1 MAIGDKSRKIWYR
14 LKMTTETITPPAKRG
29 RKPFGDAA
37 MSAAE
42 RKRRSRERQQ
52 VTGVKEFQLQLQG
65 MHLAYVEQMAEQNGL
80 SASAALRKVLEPALD
95 RYVGVLRRCERMKEN
110 GATDEQ
116 VASFWNTHFMP
127 ELPTMPEKSG
137 Q

>member
-1 MAIGDKSRKIWYR
+1 ME
-14 LKMTTETITPPAKRG
+14 TTTQPAKRG
-29 RKPFGDAA
+29 RKLIGDAA

-52 VTGVKEFQLQLQG
+52 ATGVKEFQLQVQG
-65 MHLAYVEQMAEQNGL
+65 MHLSYVEQMAARIETSTN
-80 SASAALRKVLEPALD
+80 AALRLILEAALD
-95 RYVGVLRRCERMKEN
+95 RYVGVVRRCERMIAN

-116 VASFWNTHFMP
+116 VAQFMHTYWMP
-127 ELPTMPEKSG
+127 ELPPMPEING

>member
-1 MAIGDKSRKIWYR
+1 
-14 LKMTTETITPPAKRG
+14 MTTETTIETAKRG

-52 VTGVKEFQLQLQG
+52 ATGVKEFQLQVQG
-65 MHLAYVEQMAEQNGL
+65 MHLTYVEQLAELNEV
-80 SASAALRKVLEPALD
+80 SVSAALRMLFERTLD
-95 RYVGVLRRCERMKEN
+95 RYVGVVRRSERMKEN

-116 VASFWNTHFMP
+116 VAAFMHTYFMP
-127 ELPTMPEKSG
+127 ELPTMPEKNG

>member
-1 MAIGDKSRKIWYR
+1 
-14 LKMTTETITPPAKRG
+14 MTNVTTTQSAKRG
-29 RKPFGDAA
+29 RKLLGDAA

-52 VTGVKEFQLQLQG
+52 ATGVKEFQLQVQG
-65 MHLAYVEQMAEQNGL
+65 MHLQYVEALAARQEA
-80 SASAALRKVLEPALD
+80 STSAALRLILEAALD
-95 RYVGVLRRCERMKEN
+95 RYVGVVRRCDRMLDN

-116 VASFWNTHFMP
+116 VAHFMRTYWMP
-127 ELPTMPEKSG
+127 ELPPMPEKNG

>member
-1 MAIGDKSRKIWYR
+1 MESSNQ
-14 LKMTTETITPPAKRG
+14 PAKRG
-29 RKPFGDAA
+29 RKPFGEAA

-52 VTGVKEFQLQLQG
+52 ATGVKEFQLQVQG
-65 MHLAYVEQMAEQNGL
+65 MHLAYVEQLAEYNGV
-80 SASAALRKVLEPALD
+80 SASAALRMLLEPALD
-95 RYVGVLRRCERMKEN
+95 RYVGVMRRCERMKKD

-116 VASFWNTHFMP
+116 IAVFMQAHFMP
-127 ELPTMPEKSG
+127 ELPTMPEVNG

>member
-1 MAIGDKSRKIWYR
+1 
-14 LKMTTETITPPAKRG
+14 
-29 RKPFGDAA
+29 

-52 VTGVKEFQLQLQG
+52 ATGVKEFQLQVQG
-65 MHLAYVEQMAEQNGL
+65 LHLDYVEQLAEHSGV
-80 SASAALRKVLEPALD
+80 SVSAALRLLLEPALD
-95 RYVGVLRRCERMKEN
+95 RYVGVMRRCERMKEN

-116 VASFWNTHFMP
+116 IAAFMQTYFMP
-127 ELPTMPEKSG
+127 ELPPMPEKNG

>member
-1 MAIGDKSRKIWYR
+1 
-14 LKMTTETITPPAKRG
+14 MTTETLIQPAKRG
-29 RKPFGDAA
+29 RKLLGDIA

-52 VTGVKEFQLQLQG
+52 ATGVKEFQLQVQG
-65 MHLAYVEQMAEQNGL
+65 MHLQYVEQMATRLE
-80 SASAALRKVLEPALD
+80 SSTSAALRLILEAALD
-95 RYVGVLRRCERMKEN
+95 RYVGIVRRCERMIAN

-116 VASFWNTHFMP
+116 VAQFMHTYWMP
-127 ELPTMPEKSG
+127 ELPPMPEING

>member
-1 MAIGDKSRKIWYR
+1 MPTQ
-14 LKMTTETITPPAKRG
+14 TTIKPAKRG

-42 RKRRSRERQQ
+42 RKRLSRERQQ
-52 VTGVKEFQLQLQG
+52 VTGVKEFQLKVQG
-65 MHLAYVEQMAEQNGL
+65 MHLVYVEQLAEHNEV
-80 SASAALRKVLEPALD
+80 SASAAVRMLLEPALD
-95 RYVGVLRRCERMKEN
+95 RYVGVMRRCERMKEN

-116 VASFWNTHFMP
+116 VAAFIQIHFMP
-127 ELPTMPEKSG
+127 ELPPMPEING

>member
-1 MAIGDKSRKIWYR
+1 MLWFG
-14 LKMTTETITPPAKRG
+14 MTTETTTQPAKRG
-29 RKPFGDAA
+29 RKLLGDAA

-52 VTGVKEFQLQLQG
+52 ATGVKEFQLQVQG
-65 MHLAYVEQMAEQNGL
+65 MHLQYVEALAARQA
-80 SASAALRKVLEPALD
+80 ASTSSTLRLILEAALD
-95 RYVGVLRRCERMKEN
+95 RYVCVVRHCDRMLDN

-116 VASFWNTHFMP
+116 VAQFMQTYWMP
-127 ELPTMPEKSG
+127 ELPPMPEKNG

>member
-1 MAIGDKSRKIWYR
+1 
-14 LKMTTETITPPAKRG
+14 
-29 RKPFGDAA
+29 

-52 VTGVKEFQLQLQG
+52 ATGVKEFQLQVQG
-65 MHLAYVEQMAEQNGL
+65 MHLKYVEALAARQEVST
-80 SASAALRKVLEPALD
+80 SATLRLILQAALD
-95 RYVGVLRRCERMKEN
+95 RYVRVMRHCDLMLDN

-116 VASFWNTHFMP
+116 VAQFMQTYWMP
-127 ELPTMPEKSG
+127 ELPPPPEKNG